1 METTTSHAGPFAVAR
16 RRVAKRERTPQRDRF
31 VAWFWIAPAV
41 LFVAIF
47 LVWPVINTIWLSL
60 KSDDSTR
67 FVGLTNYKRIFTQSS
82 MIEILKNNLL
92 WLVVGTLATVFFGL
106 VIAVL
111 VDRVR
116 IESAA
121 KAAIFIPMAISF
133 VGAGVIWK
141 FMYQF
146 SPKGTTQ
153 IGLINAFVTRLGF
166 APNAW
171 LVDTRINNFAIIAIY
186 VWMWTGFCMVILSAA
201 LKSIPDD
208 VLEAARVDGA
218 NEFQIFLRVI
228 VPLMSPTIA
237 VVATTMIINILKIF
251 DIVYVMSGG
260 DFGTNVI
267 ALAFY
272 QEFFNFGD
280 FGIGSALA
288 VILLV
293 VIIPVMLV
301 NINRFRAQEAQR

>member
-1 METTTSHAGPFAVAR
+1 MASSVESVTPSTRERASELWRRWGPSLGPWIWAGP
-16 RRVAKRERTPQRDRF
+16 T
-31 VAWFWIAPAV
+31 III
-41 LFVAIF
+41 LAIL
-47 LVWPVINTIWLSL
+47 LVWPVLRTIWMSFLN
-60 KSDDSTR
+60 DTSTS
-67 FVGLTNYKRIFTQSS
+67 FVGLRNYVRIFSNSS
-82 MIEILKNNLL
+82 TLEILRNNVL
-92 WLVVGTLATVFFGL
+92 WLILGTVATVILGL

-111 VDRVR
+111 ADRAR
-116 IESAA
+116 FERFN
-121 KAAIFIPMAISF
+121 KAAIFIPMAISM
-133 VGAGVIWK
+133 VGAAVIWK
-141 FMYQF
+141 FVYQYA
-146 SPKGTTQ
+146 PAGQTQ
-153 IGLINAFVTRLGF
+153 VGLLNAVITHFGL
-166 APNAW
+166 PPQAW
-171 LVDTRINNFAIIAIY
+171 LVNAGVNNLALIAAY

-267 ALAFY
+267 AVAFY
-272 QEFFNFGD
+272 QEFFNFSD
-280 FGIGSALA
+280 FGLGSALA
-288 VILLV
+288 VILLI
-293 VIIPVMLV
+293 VIIPVMLI